1 MEYIKILLGMMFSY
15 GTIIAFIATLDP
27 ILKSMHYD
35 DPNQM
40 TAVTILFA
48 MLIGIVATPVF
59 SNIIKRTK
67 KYKLVTSLSRFLFLY
82 RHHWLLCFPG
92 SHDLH
97 LYTKN

>member
-48 MLIGIVATPVF
+48 MLIGIVATPIF

-67 KYKLVTSLSRFLFLY
+67 KYKLVTCLSKFYFYTDIIGCYVFLGIMIY
-82 RHHWLLCFPG
+82 I
-92 SHDLH
+92 
-97 LYTKN
+97 YTRRI